1 METLQT
7 FELYKVQGL
16 IASPGGLSGFLRFY
30 EDNNDFRSGF
40 QVIISAG
47 SPLPKSLSER
57 VRGKAVF
64 ESHFLL
70 RHDRDIDRLIR
81 ARSRA
86 DRRCGNRGIYRAR
99 CIGAGRR

>member
-30 EDNNDFRSGF
+30 EDNADFRSGF

-47 SPLPKSLSER
+47 RPLPKSLSER
-57 VRGKAVF
+57 VRA
-64 ESHFLL
+64 S
-70 RHDRDIDRLIR
+70 LIR
-81 ARSRA
+81 ARPRA
-86 DRRCGNRGIYRAR
+86 NRRRGGRGIYRAR
-99 CIGAGRR
+99 CTGAGRR